1 MRAHCSS
8 FGADSTRASGLYS
21 GASEYQTCSAG
32 PSALFLLVVSAA
44 TTVQLTR
51 IRELFQPTLTFLGY
65 ELYDLAITGAGRHT
79 TLRVQIDRPQGITLD
94 DCERVSKSLSALL
107 DQVDPLPTRYDLE
120 VSSPG
125 AERPLRNLD
134 EYRRFIGRRANVRYR
149 VGDSEQVT
157 EGQLTAVSE
166 QMIELQLGEG
176 KHQRTVAIPLADI
189 LSARLAIDLSRH

>member
-1 MRAHCSS
+1 M
-8 FGADSTRASGLYS
+8 
-21 GASEYQTCSAG
+21 G
-32 PSALFLLVVSAA
+32 PAALFLLVVSTSTAQRA
-44 TTVQLTR
+44 R

-65 ELYDLAITGAGRHT
+65 ELYDLTLTGTGAST
-79 TLRVQIDRPQGITLD
+79 TLRVRIDRPEGVTLD

-107 DQVDPLPTRYDLE
+107 DQADPLPTRYDLE

-149 VGDSEQVT
+149 LGDSEQVA
-157 EGQLTAVSE
+157 EGRLIAVSE

-176 KHQRTVAIPLADI
+176 KHKKIVAIPLTDI
-189 LSARLAIDLSRH
+189 LSARLAVDLSRH

>member
-1 MRAHCSS
+1 
-8 FGADSTRASGLYS
+8 
-21 GASEYQTCSAG
+21 
-32 PSALFLLVVSAA
+32 VVSAA
-44 TTVQLTR
+44 TTTQLTR
-51 IRELFQPTLTFLGY
+51 IRELFQPTLSFLGY

-134 EYRRFIGRRANVRYR
+134 EYRRFIGKRANVRYR

-176 KHQRTVAIPLADI
+176 KHQRTAAIPLADI